1 MPTGPGT
8 FLVTLHFNETY
19 WGNLVPGGAG
29 SRRFNVNAEG
39 QRMIT
44 GYDTYQ
50 RAWGA
55 MKARQEQ
62 LYVTVTDQILNLA
75 FLTGS
80 ADNSVDFAHVAAIEV
95 VKLPSSAATI
105 ARLASAGEAD
115 APPALPAGRLY
126 PNPVKDKLWVR
137 LPVPTRRVDATA
149 ILDVTGRVLL
159 RGAHPPVGENQLQF
173 DVSALPPGMYILR
186 VQSGEGDQ
194 RFRFVKQ

>member
-1 MPTGPGT
+1 
-8 FLVTLHFNETY
+8 
-19 WGNLVPGGAG
+19 
-29 SRRFNVNAEG
+29 
-39 QRMIT
+39 
-44 GYDTYQ
+44 
-50 RAWGA
+50 

-80 ADNSVDFAHVAAIEV
+80 ADQSVDLAHVAAIEV
-95 VKLPSSAATI
+95 LRLPATA